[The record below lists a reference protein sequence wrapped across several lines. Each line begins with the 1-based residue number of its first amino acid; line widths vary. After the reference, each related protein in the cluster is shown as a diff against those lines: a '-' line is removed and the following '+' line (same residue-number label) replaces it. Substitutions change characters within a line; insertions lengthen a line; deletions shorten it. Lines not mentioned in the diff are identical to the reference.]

1 MCRLKLLFFPN
12 NIGNK
17 INDLVYKRFK
27 NQLKRDKDGWYETG
41 LLWKQGQKSQI
52 ENNEDGRKA
61 RLNNSNYRKMK
72 NCSISMMKLFK
83 TRSRKL

>member
-41 LLWKQGQKSQI
+41 LLWKQEQNPRYKTTKMDGKQECIIQI
-52 ENNEDGRKA
+52 TERCKIVQSA
-61 RLNNSNYRKMK
+61 
-72 NCSISMMKLFK
+72 
-83 TRSRKL
+83 